1 MVFPCGQFQPDLDT
15 PSVYGLC
22 EPVNREQIVVPGRK
36 PTVLQAA
43 PVDYVAPIQVL
54 REALKTRN
62 ITDANS
68 GPQRRSTE
76 TVPYN
81 GCPGDPPELDKDCDG
96 VPDSDFGEVQP
107 VFGAG
112 PSWLGRG
119 DNGATVESIPG
130 GVVDKP

>member
-1 MVFPCGQFQPDLDT
+1 MRFPCGQFNPDTGT
-15 PSVYGLC
+15 PSVFGVC
-22 EPVNREQIVVPGRK
+22 APVNETDIVVPGRA
-36 PTVLQAA
+36 PTVLQVA
-43 PVDYVAPIQVL
+43 PVDYVAPVQVL
-54 REALKTRN
+54 REALKTQD
-62 ITDANS
+62 ITLANS

-81 GCPGDPPELDKDCDG
+81 GCPDNPPELDKDCDG

-119 DNGATVESIPG
+119 ENGATVERIPG
-130 GVVDKP
+130 GVTDKP